1 MQLSFIV
8 KKLFLPF
15 HIFAVNIK
23 KWYVYRVFGF
33 TNCDF
38 DLLTRIKFIVYQ
50 IYDYSFKEVLG
61 GVLYY
66 VNLKQS
72 NKFFF

>member
-1 MQLSFIV
+1 MLLILKNGMFIGS
-8 KKLFLPF
+8 LD
-15 HIFAVNIK
+15 
-23 KWYVYRVFGF
+23 F